1 MADKKRQLLNVWGD
15 TVDFRQL
22 LCGVTG
28 GALLGYFS
36 FAAGLRYLVKYH
48 PSLQKGLAMGYAL
61 LFGVG
66 GCVVAGVIAAKL
78 FPPKHVYREQERSID
93 RSAVLQ
99 DLKVNMQL
107 EAEYLKQ
114 ASPKVIR
121 EMQALQLYDLFKG
134 EDGTAATVSAQPEKA
149 GQ

>member
-1 MADKKRQLLNVWGD
+1 MTDKKRQLISVWGD
-15 TVDFRQL
+15 TVDLWQL
-22 LCGVTG
+22 LWGVTG

-36 FAAGLRYLVKYH
+36 FAGGLRYLTQYH
-48 PSLQKGLAMGYAL
+48 PSLPTGLAMGYAL

-66 GCVVAGVIAAKL
+66 GCIVVGLIAAKL

-93 RSAVLQ
+93 RSAVLK
-99 DLKVNMQL
+99 DLKVDMQL

-114 ASPKVIR
+114 ASPQVIR
-121 EMQALQLYDLFKG
+121 EMQALQLYDLFRG
-134 EDGTAATVSAQPEKA
+134 EDETGATVSAQPKKA